1 MKIAVF
7 SDIHGNL
14 KALKVVLKQIAEKKV
29 DKVVFLGDIFQR
41 GNEELECLDFIR
53 ENKIMCVKVNCE
65 LYLQNGVDV
74 DNVTNGTA
82 KTSFTQVMS
91 VTGGQR
97 TFFTY
102 AGASAGFGEQ

>member
-53 ENKIMCVKVNCE
+53 ENKIMCVKGNCAMSITCWCCTCSTDTG
-65 LYLQNGVDV
+65 LVDWIWC
-74 DNVTNGTA
+74 
-82 KTSFTQVMS
+82 
-91 VTGGQR
+91 
-97 TFFTY
+97 
-102 AGASAGFGEQ
+102 